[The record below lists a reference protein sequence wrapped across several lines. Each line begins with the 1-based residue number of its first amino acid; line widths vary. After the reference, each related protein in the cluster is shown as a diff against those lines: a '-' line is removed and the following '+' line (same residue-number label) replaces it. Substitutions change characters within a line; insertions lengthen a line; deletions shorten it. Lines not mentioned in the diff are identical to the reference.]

1 MYHKHWF
8 KLRYEL
14 TRDYPGC
21 AFYVGSII
29 EANEFEGNITLDE
42 DNSINPNHF
51 KDHFR
56 LLRWW
61 EHRTIEQLL
70 SIKYAKIVSGSS
82 YYGVGDIVEVID
94 VWYNNERLI
103 GGRNTILFDLKG
115 HHFLASQLEPATK
128 EEHDKFWEQEK
139 NKIPK

>member
-14 TRDYPGC
+14 TRDYPRRI
-21 AFYVGSII
+21 ADVGEILD
-29 EANEFEGNITLDE
+29 AYEFEGDITLDKCK
-42 DNSINPNHF
+42 SINPNHF

-70 SIKYAKIVSGSS
+70 SIKYAKVVSGSN
-82 YYGVGDIVEVID
+82 YYGVGDIVEVLN
-94 VWYNNERLI
+94 VMFNNPTI
-103 GGRNTILFDLKG
+103 VGGANSIMFNLKG
-115 HHFLASQLEPATK
+115 HFFIASQIEPATK
-128 EEHDKFWEQEK
+128 EEHDKFWAK
-139 NKIPK
+139 